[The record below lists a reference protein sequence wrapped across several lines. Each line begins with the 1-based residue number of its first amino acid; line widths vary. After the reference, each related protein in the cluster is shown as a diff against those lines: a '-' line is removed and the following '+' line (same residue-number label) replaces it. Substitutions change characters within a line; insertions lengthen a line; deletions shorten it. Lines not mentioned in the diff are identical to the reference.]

1 MAEHEQVLTPAARAL
16 IDRAKAAE
24 RNGQYAAAR
33 AAYEDALRTLGT
45 DAHEGQE
52 ASDGHS
58 FWSATLLRWIG
69 TTHRDEGH
77 AEAAMDCYQASLAIA
92 EHATDRANMAGVK
105 NCMAVVRQNWGELDL
120 AAELYEQAL
129 VLAEDAGEITIAALV
144 DMNMG
149 TVANIRGDLLKALHH
164 YGRSLD
170 RYREVGED
178 RYLGYVLNN
187 IGMVHTDLRQWE
199 EAEAIFAEAAEVAE
213 RLADPAARVMVEV
226 NRTELNILRGD
237 LFRARESCD
246 TAFEFATRFEHQAG
260 LCEVYKNYGIIFR
273 EMGKNNLAEAH
284 LTRAAELAERL
295 VNPLLVAEV
304 QREIARVFRSLDRN
318 TEALQ
323 ALNYSHRVFNELRAR
338 LDVADVDRR
347 IGELEEIYLQIVRKW
362 GESIES
368 NDRYTAGHCERVAD
382 LSCMLAR
389 AVGFDEKTLTWFRMG
404 AFLHDVGKTVV
415 PPEILNKRGK
425 LDEGEWQIMRSHT
438 IVGADLLASIGFP
451 WDVGPM
457 IRSHHERWDGRG
469 YPDGLAGR
477 SIPLSARIL
486 CVADVFDALT
496 TTRSY
501 RRSYSVDE
509 ALKIMRDDAGTIFDP
524 ELFQLFEGLIQERRE
539 AGLVT
544 VGG

>member
-1 MAEHEQVLTPAARAL
+1 MSEQEPGLAPATRAL
-16 IDRAKAAE
+16 VDRAKAAE

-33 AAYEDALRTLGT
+33 AAYEDALQSL
-45 DAHEGQE
+45 DDEAHAGQ
-52 ASDGHS
+52 S

-92 EHATDRANMAGVK
+92 GQAMDAANMAGVK

-120 AAELYEQAL
+120 AADLYEQAL
-129 VLAEDAGEITIAALV
+129 ALAEDAGEVTIAALV
-144 DMNMG
+144 GMNMG
-149 TVANIRGDLLKALHH
+149 TVASIRGDLLKALHH

-170 RYREVGED
+170 RYREAGED
-178 RYLGYVLNN
+178 RFLGHVLNN

-213 RLADPAARVMVEV
+213 RVGDPAARVMVEV
-226 NRTELNILRGD
+226 NRTELNILRSD
-237 LFRARESCD
+237 LYRARESCD
-246 TAFEFATRFEHQAG
+246 AAFELATRFEHQVG

-284 LTRAAELAERL
+284 LIRAAELAERL

-304 QREIARVFRSLDRN
+304 QREIARVFRALDRN
-318 TEALQ
+318 REALQ
-323 ALNYSHRVFNELRAR
+323 ALSYSHRVFNELRAR

-415 PPEILNKRGK
+415 PPEILNKPGS

-438 IVGADLLASIGFP
+438 VVGADLLASIGFP

-469 YPDGLAGR
+469 YPDGLPGR

-501 RRSYSVDE
+501 RRSYTVDE
-509 ALKIMRDDAGTIFDP
+509 ALQIMRDDAGTIFDP
-524 ELFQLFEGLIQERRE
+524 ELFDLFESLIVERQR

>member
-1 MAEHEQVLTPAARAL
+1 MAEREPDLTPAARML

-24 RNGQYAAAR
+24 RNGQHAAAR
-33 AAYEDALRTLGT
+33 AVYEDALRALG
-45 DAHEGQE
+45 AGAQE
-52 ASDGHS
+52 GHS
-58 FWSATLLRWIG
+58 YWSSTLLRWIG
-69 TTHRDEGH
+69 TTHRDEGD
-77 AEAAMDCYQASLAIA
+77 AEAAMCCYQASLAIA
-92 EHATDRANMAGVK
+92 EQTMDRANMAGVK
-105 NCMAVVRQNWGELDL
+105 NCMAVVRQNWGELDV
-120 AAELYEQAL
+120 AASLYEQAL
-129 VLAEDAGEITIAALV
+129 GLAEDAGETTIAALV

-149 TVANIRGDLLKALHH
+149 TIANIRGDLLKALHH
-164 YGRSLD
+164 YGRSLN
-170 RYREVGED
+170 RYREIGED
-178 RYLGYVLNN
+178 RYLGHVLNN

-199 EAEAIFAEAAEVAE
+199 EAESIFAEAAEVAE
-213 RLADPAARVMVEV
+213 RLAEPAARVMVEV
-226 NRTELNILRGD
+226 NRSELNILRGD

-246 TAFEFATRFEHQAG
+246 AAFELATRYEHQAG

-295 VNPLLVAEV
+295 VNPLLVGEV
-304 QREIARVFRSLDRN
+304 QREIARVFRALDRN

-323 ALNYSHRVFNELRAR
+323 ALNYAHRVFNELRAR

-347 IGELEEIYLQIVRKW
+347 MSELEEIYLQIVRKW

-368 NDRYTAGHCERVAD
+368 NDQYTAGHCERVAD

-438 IVGADLLASIGFP
+438 VAGADLLAFIGFP

-469 YPDGLAGR
+469 YPEGLRGR

-501 RRSYSVDE
+501 RRAYTVDE
-509 ALKIMRDDAGTIFDP
+509 ALKIMRDDSGTIFDP
-524 ELFQLFEGLIQERRE
+524 ELFELFERLILERQE
-539 AGLVT
+539 AGLIT